1 MGAPGT
7 GCNCNAPQLGR
18 MSCASEF
25 GSEDGRIAGT
35 CTRKTLDFESSGCA
49 IRAYVT
55 MRLKL
60 VALMRLPLI
69 NPRVLSALAVVFAL
83 RTQGHANSLTSRFM
97 AKW

>member
-1 MGAPGT
+1 
-7 GCNCNAPQLGR
+7 
-18 MSCASEF
+18 MSWASEY

-55 MRLKL
+55 MRLQL

-83 RTQGHANSLTSRFM
+83 RTQGHVNS
-97 AKW
+97 